1 MVAWLLPVAA
11 KLLSGL
17 LTGWLP
23 CLSPRVS
30 PVTSA
35 CDSFSPLPNVKLSSS
50 PTPPSLF
57 FPTAR
62 MLLYPYSSSTAAL
75 KSVPFLVSAPS
86 VSNPLLCP
94 HLSCLL
100 SLPAFFF
107 LLLPI
112 SDFVLCLLFVH
123 LPVPLGSCLFYVQPC
138 FLAPLN
144 PCAPFSQLASFSLV
158 GCGCLSVSLRCLLTG
173 HSQKLLGEAG
183 LELSSF

>member
-107 LLLPI
+107 FCSSPSLT
-112 SDFVLCLLFVH
+112 LCFA
-123 LPVPLGSCLFYVQPC
+123 C
-138 FLAPLN
+138 
-144 PCAPFSQLASFSLV
+144 SLSI
-158 GCGCLSVSLRCLLTG
+158 CLSLSVHACFTCSPVSWPL
-173 HSQKLLGEAG
+173 
-183 LELSSF
+183 

>member
-1 MVAWLLPVAA
+1 MAP
-11 KLLSGL
+11 LSL
-17 LTGWLP
+17 
-23 CLSPRVS
+23 PRVS

-57 FPTAR
+57 FPAAR
-62 MLLYPYSSSTAAL
+62 LLLYPYSSSTAAL
-75 KSVPFLVSAPS
+75 KSVPCLVSAPS
-86 VSNPLLCP
+86 INNPLLCP
-94 HLSCLL
+94 HLSWRL

-107 LLLPI
+107 FFLLLPL

-158 GCGCLSVSLRCLLTG
+158 GCGCLSLSLHCLLTG